1 MQFDVVSLGPAH
13 MDCFVM
19 LPEEEIVEVCSI
31 DRQRCVIELGFGDK
45 VPVSD
50 LVFNVG
56 GNTGN
61 NAAGLARLGYK
72 TAMAGTMGE
81 EWVDARAL
89 EILRNEGVNVD
100 HVTKVPGKFGFGVV
114 INYQGERT
122 IMSYYPEVENTFT
135 LKEGEVQTAWVY
147 LTTAGQNYDKF
158 YEDAVAWAK
167 GAGAK
172 IAFNPGSRQIK
183 DGLEKLKY
191 AYEAT
196 DLVFVNREEAAK
208 LLGRRAGDPIEDLL
222 SGIRGVGPK
231 LTVITDG
238 PGGAYAYDGN
248 KYLFMP
254 SVEAPVVQ
262 RTGAGD
268 AFGSGFMAAHLAG
281 KPLEECLKWGACN
294 SGSVLGHIGAQ
305 AGLLTREEMAEW
317 LTKTSGVTARE
328 I

>member
-1 MQFDVVSLGPAH
+1 MQFDVVSLGPTH

-31 DRQRCVIELGFGDK
+31 DRQRCVMELGFGDK
-45 VPVSD
+45 VPVCD

-72 TAMAGTMGE
+72 TGMAGAMGE

-114 INYQGERT
+114 INYQVERT

-238 PGGAYAYDGN
+238 PGGAY
-248 KYLFMP
+248 
-254 SVEAPVVQ
+254 
-262 RTGAGD
+262 
-268 AFGSGFMAAHLAG
+268 
-281 KPLEECLKWGACN
+281 
-294 SGSVLGHIGAQ
+294 
-305 AGLLTREEMAEW
+305 
-317 LTKTSGVTARE
+317 
-328 I
+328 

>member
-1 MQFDVVSLGPAH
+1 MQFDVVSLGPTH

-31 DRQRCVIELGFGDK
+31 DRQRCVMELGFGDK
-45 VPVSD
+45 VPVCD

-72 TAMAGTMGE
+72 TAMAGTIGE

-100 HVTKVPGKFGFGVV
+100 HVTKVPGKFGF
-114 INYQGERT
+114 
-122 IMSYYPEVENTFT
+122 EVENTFT

-238 PGGAYAYDGN
+238 PGGAY
-248 KYLFMP
+248 
-254 SVEAPVVQ
+254 
-262 RTGAGD
+262 
-268 AFGSGFMAAHLAG
+268 
-281 KPLEECLKWGACN
+281 
-294 SGSVLGHIGAQ
+294 
-305 AGLLTREEMAEW
+305 
-317 LTKTSGVTARE
+317 
-328 I
+328 